1 MKAGVVKMKPYI
13 YVTRKLPEEILSPLK
28 ENYEV
33 EMWDDENVS
42 VPREILLEKSH
53 KAGGILSMLSD
64 SIDRELIEQSPNL
77 KVVANLAVGFDNID
91 VKAANEK
98 GVAVCNTP
106 DVLTDTT
113 ADLTF
118 GLMMATARRLIE
130 ADKYVREGKWK
141 SWSPLLMAGADLH
154 HKTVGII
161 GMGSIGE
168 AFAKRAK
175 GFDMNILYHNR
186 SRKLNAEEALGAEY
200 ASLEA
205 LLSHSD
211 YVVCLAPL
219 TPETKGL
226 LQKEQFEMM
235 KSSAI
240 FINAARGPIVNEDAL
255 YQALVSGEIAAAG
268 LDVFEKEPIDE
279 THPLLSLDNVVV
291 LPHIGSSSVET
302 RMEMMELCVSNIK
315 AVLEGDTP
323 KTLVKK

>member
-1 MKAGVVKMKPYI
+1 MKPYI
-13 YVTRKLPEEILSPLK
+13 YVTRKLPEEVLAPLQDT
-28 ENYEV
+28 YEV
-33 EMWDDENVS
+33 EMWAEEDIT
-42 VPREILLEKSH
+42 VPRETLLANAEK
-53 KAGGILSMLSD
+53 AAGILSMLSD
-64 SIDRELIEQSPNL
+64 PIDRELFELAPNL

-91 VKAANEK
+91 VAAATEK
-98 GVAVCNTP
+98 GIAVCNTP

-118 GLMMATARRLIE
+118 GLLMATARRLIE
-130 ADKYVREGKWK
+130 ADAYIKEGKWE
-141 SWSPLLMAGADLH
+141 SWSPLLMAGTDIH

-168 AFAKRAK
+168 AFARRAK

-186 SRKLNAEEALGAEY
+186 SRKPHAEEALGAQY
-200 ASLEA
+200 ASLEE
-205 LLSHSD
+205 LLVKSD

-226 LQKEQFEMM
+226 FQKEQFEMM

-240 FINAARGPIVNEDAL
+240 FINAARGPIVNEGAL
-255 YQALVSGEIAAAG
+255 YEALVNGEIAAAG
-268 LDVFEKEPIDE
+268 LDVFDKEPIDE
-279 THPLLSLDNVVV
+279 SHPLLSLKNVVA

-315 AVLEGDTP
+315 AVLEGSQP
-323 KTLVKK
+323 KTLVNKEWEK

>member
-1 MKAGVVKMKPYI
+1 MKPYV
-13 YVTRKLPEEILSPLK
+13 YVTRKLPEEVLTSLQEK
-28 ENYEV
+28 YEV
-33 EMWDDENVS
+33 EMWDDENIA
-42 VPREILLEKSH
+42 VPREILLEK
-53 KAGGILSMLSD
+53 AGEASGILSMLSD
-64 SIDRELIEQSPNL
+64 PIDRELFEKSPNL

-91 VKAANEK
+91 LKAANEK
-98 GVAVCNTP
+98 DVAVCNTP

-118 GLMMATARRLIE
+118 GLMMAAARRLIE

-141 SWSPLLMAGADLH
+141 SWSPLLMAGTDIH

-168 AFAKRAK
+168 AFARRAK

-186 SRKLNAEEALGAEY
+186 SRKPEAEEVLGAKY
-200 ASLEA
+200 ASLEE
-205 LLSHSD
+205 LLSQSD

-240 FINAARGPIVNEDAL
+240 FINAARGPIVNEEAL
-255 YQALVSGEIAAAG
+255 YRALVDGEIAAAG
-268 LDVFEKEPIDE
+268 LDVFEKEPIDK
-279 THPLLSLDNVVV
+279 THPLLSLDNVVA

-302 RMEMMELCVSNIK
+302 RMEMMELCISNIK
-315 AVLEGDTP
+315 AVLEGGTP
-323 KTLVKK
+323 KTLVNKEWQK